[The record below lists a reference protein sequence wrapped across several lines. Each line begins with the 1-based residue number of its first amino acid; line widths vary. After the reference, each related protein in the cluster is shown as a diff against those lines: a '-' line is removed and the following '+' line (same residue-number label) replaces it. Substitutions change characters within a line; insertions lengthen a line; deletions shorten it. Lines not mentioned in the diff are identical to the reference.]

1 MSVGTL
7 GVATGS
13 NAGHRSVPVTG
24 LSLMVGVGTWLVV
37 ERLGVAIDA
46 GHVCVVGLIDMAV
59 GTNRSVMRQPPEIIV
74 IEVRAQPARGVVAVC
89 TCRRE
94 TRSNVIGHATTQ
106 GYRALPRGHVA
117 AVAIFRQIPG
127 IVVIHMACGA
137 GRFARIGVCT
147 G

>member
-24 LSLMVGVGTWLVV
+24 PSLVMRVGAWLVV

-59 GTNRSVMRQPPEIIV
+59 GTNRSVMRQLPEIIV
-74 IEVRAQPARGVVAVC
+74 IEVCAQPARGAVAVRAG
-89 TCRRE
+89 RRE
-94 TRSNVIGHATTQ
+94 TRSYVIGHAPAQ
-106 GYRALPRGHVA
+106 SYRALPRGHVA

-137 GRFARIGVCT
+137 GRFARIGVRT